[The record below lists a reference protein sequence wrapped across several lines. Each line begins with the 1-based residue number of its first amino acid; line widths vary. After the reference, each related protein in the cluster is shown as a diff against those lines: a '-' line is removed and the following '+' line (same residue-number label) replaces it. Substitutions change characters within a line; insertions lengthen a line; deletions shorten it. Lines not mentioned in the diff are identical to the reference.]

1 VRDGGAQTQ
10 ITPQSILVN
19 GMAHDEPI
27 RELRPVPATLDA
39 GIAGANVQ
47 QAVGVG
53 AKALHSFHNDLHSVA
68 GRLPPLGAVII
79 YRYDATPRSQ
89 RDSVIR

>member
-1 VRDGGAQTQ
+1 MGDVRAQTQ
-10 ITPQSILVN
+10 IKPQLILVY

-27 RELRPVPATLDA
+27 RELRPMPATLHA

-53 AKALHSFHNDLHSVA
+53 AKALHSLHNDLHSVA
-68 GRLPPLGAVII
+68 GRLPPIGAVII
-79 YRYDATPRSQ
+79 YRYDATQRTQ